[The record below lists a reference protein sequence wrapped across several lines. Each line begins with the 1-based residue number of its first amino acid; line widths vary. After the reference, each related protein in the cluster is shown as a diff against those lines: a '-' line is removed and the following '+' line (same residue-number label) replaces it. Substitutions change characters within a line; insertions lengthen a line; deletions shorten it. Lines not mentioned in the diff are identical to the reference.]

1 MTGRPRPFPPEAE
14 ADIGEAMGLQRA
26 ITGHYGELEPLL
38 EARREAVTRARA
50 KGVTLAVLAERLGIS
65 RTMVA
70 ELGKGNDDERGGREV
85 YRSNVNRKVD
95 ES

>member
-1 MTGRPRPFPPEAE
+1 MADKTAKSRGPGPGRPPRPIPPEAE

-26 ITGHYGELEPLL
+26 ITDHYGELEPLL
-38 EARREAVTRARA
+38 KARREAVTRARA

-70 ELGKGNDDERGGREV
+70 ELGKGNDD
-85 YRSNVNRKVD
+85 D
-95 ES
+95 